1 MKLIAR
7 CGALVMALCTNDA
20 RARFVSPDPVAASQN
35 DSARQNRYA
44 YARSAP
50 YTLVDPDGRWGVIPY
65 HRNESA
71 PVLPTPGPA
80 ISVLPTTTGTITSGF
95 GVRRHPIT
103 GRTGLH
109 NGTDFSAKRG
119 HAVRA
124 TQNGQVAR
132 IASGGPS
139 GNRILVHNHD
149 GSLSGYAHVRPVEGI
164 VEGVAVR
171 RGQAIAVSDGSGR
184 ITAPHLHYIYKPGT
198 VHAPATDRT
207 PAVDAMAS
215 QLKRYAGGR

>member
-1 MKLIAR
+1 MSQVVPCA
-7 CGALVMALCTNDA
+7 ALVLALFA
-20 RARFVSPDPVAASQN
+20 REAHARFLSVDPVAASHTDMTQ
-35 DSARQNRYA
+35 QNRYA
-44 YARSAP
+44 YARGAP
-50 YTLVDPDGRWGVIPY
+50 YTIVDPDGRWGIIPY

-71 PVLPTPGPA
+71 PVLPTPGPPIA
-80 ISVLPTTTGTITSGF
+80 VLPTPTGRITSGY

-103 GRTGLH
+103 GQQGLH

-119 HAVRA
+119 NTVRA

-149 GSLSGYAHVRPVEGI
+149 GSLSGYAHVRPMEGI
-164 VEGVAVR
+164 VEGAAVR

-198 VHAPATDRT
+198 VHAPANAST
-207 PAVDAMAS
+207 PNVDPMAS